1 MKSGYINTV
10 LSWPSPSG
18 GLATRLLR
26 GRVVHAVY
34 QHDNWCRTLNG
45 VRIPVIAPTRSDAS
59 RPPVPTDRDQCEG
72 AVRCTC

>member
-45 VRIPVIAPTRSDAS
+45 GKASDCNCDPIVS
-59 RPPVPTDRDQCEG
+59 YHLQPNEK
-72 AVRCTC
+72 